1 MEKIRFENIT
11 KIFGDVVAN
20 NNISF
25 SIEKGE
31 VISILGENGSGK
43 TTLLNV
49 LDGIYQ
55 QDEGRI
61 YIDGNE
67 VNIKSP
73 RDAFSYGIGMVH
85 QHFKLVEVLTA
96 TENVVL
102 GLSKKKQ
109 KAIYEKLGFMK
120 NQKPKFDIK
129 ESKMTIE
136 KMCKKYGFNL
146 DLDKHVYDMSVSEK
160 QT

>member
-73 RDAFSYGIGMVH
+73 RDAFSYGIAMVH
-85 QHFKLVEVLTA
+85 QQLNLVELLTA
-96 TENVVL
+96 TENVEL
-102 GLSKKKQ
+102 GL
-109 KAIYEKLGFMK
+109 
-120 NQKPKFDIK
+120 
-129 ESKMTIE
+129 
-136 KMCKKYGFNL
+136 
-146 DLDKHVYDMSVSEK
+146 V
-160 QT
+160 

>member
-73 RDAFSYGIGMVH
+73 RDACGFRFI
-85 QHFKLVEVLTA
+85 
-96 TENVVL
+96 
-102 GLSKKKQ
+102 Q
-109 KAIYEKLGFMK
+109 KRAK
-120 NQKPKFDIK
+120 
-129 ESKMTIE
+129 S
-136 KMCKKYGFNL
+136 NL
-146 DLDKHVYDMSVSEK
+146 
-160 QT
+160 